1 MICPV
6 LLDQNIND
14 SLDEQVDETQYR
26 KACVQKIFASIRK
39 NTLTPEDHARMKD
52 EYSEEELRREEWNA
66 AEKRGLEKGVEL
78 GKREIARNLLDILD
92 DATIAKKTGLTEAEV
107 AALR

>member
-1 MICPV
+1 
-6 LLDQNIND
+6 
-14 SLDEQVDETQYR
+14 
-26 KACVQKIFASIRK
+26 
-39 NTLTPEDHARMKD
+39 MKD

-66 AEKRGLEKGVEL
+66 AEKRGLEKG
-78 GKREIARNLLDILD
+78 KIEIARNLLDILD